1 MKNHHFGE
9 LLGGLCMAACLTSCG
24 MAEEAAPNLR
34 ENYNHIVD
42 VSFTPGEGRT
52 FTGLFTD
59 AGAWIGFTL
68 PASDDGLN
76 GFCGPFSI
84 DTPSRYWMA
93 KSAVTVMGEGD
104 RPADWQ
110 CDSVNYCPGELI
122 LSVRKGEERILQHL
136 YFLDAHTALLRVQN
150 NLRRPLTFTA
160 ADWQA
165 DIRVTTEGQTV
176 TALHPS
182 GERLYLTFPSEVTV
196 TPTPE
201 GYQAATAKATAD
213 TYVTLSFAANEAE
226 SEAVRKRSVEA
237 LAHPADE
244 LQAQQDRWNGYLQSV
259 LRPDM
264 PADYDRIA
272 VKSVVTLISNWRSRR
287 GDLLHDGII
296 PSHAVDYFVGLWAW
310 DCWRFSVAMARFAPQ
325 LAKDNIRAMFDYQQP
340 DGMVID
346 NVFTFASGN
355 NRRNTKPPLA
365 AWAVDAVFTATQDT
379 AFVREMYPKL
389 LAYYEWW
396 YQQRDHDHNGMC
408 EYGSTDGTRLAAAWE
423 SGMDNAIRFDEAK
436 MLKNDAAQAWS
447 LDQESVDLNAY
458 LALEARL
465 LKKMAQC
472 IGQPF
477 EAPDY
482 SAKVADYFF
491 DADRHFFFDRR
502 VGEGSFV
509 RECGCEAYTPLWTQL
524 ATPAQVE
531 AMLPLLTDTTK
542 FATYIPFPTV
552 AADNPKCEPDGYWRG
567 PIWLDQ
573 TYFAIRG
580 LRNYGYREMADA
592 YTRQVF
598 DRLDGLK
605 QDAPIHENYGT
616 QHGNRLKAPNFS
628 WSAAHLLMLYEDYQK

>member
-1 MKNHHFGE
+1 
-9 LLGGLCMAACLTSCG
+9 
-24 MAEEAAPNLR
+24 
-34 ENYNHIVD
+34 
-42 VSFTPGEGRT
+42 
-52 FTGLFTD
+52 
-59 AGAWIGFTL
+59 
-68 PASDDGLN
+68 
-76 GFCGPFSI
+76 
-84 DTPSRYWMA
+84 
-93 KSAVTVMGEGD
+93 
-104 RPADWQ
+104 
-110 CDSVNYCPGELI
+110 
-122 LSVRKGEERILQHL
+122 
-136 YFLDAHTALLRVQN
+136 
-150 NLRRPLTFTA
+150 
-160 ADWQA
+160 
-165 DIRVTTEGQTV
+165 
-176 TALHPS
+176 
-182 GERLYLTFPSEVTV
+182 
-196 TPTPE
+196 
-201 GYQAATAKATAD
+201 
-213 TYVTLSFAANEAE
+213 
-226 SEAVRKRSVEA
+226 
-237 LAHPADE
+237 
-244 LQAQQDRWNGYLQSV
+244 
-259 LRPDM
+259 
-264 PADYDRIA
+264 
-272 VKSVVTLISNWRSRR
+272 
-287 GDLLHDGII
+287 
-296 PSHAVDYFVGLWAW
+296 
-310 DCWRFSVAMARFAPQ
+310 
-325 LAKDNIRAMFDYQQP
+325 
-340 DGMVID
+340 
-346 NVFTFASGN
+346 
-355 NRRNTKPPLA
+355 
-365 AWAVDAVFTATQDT
+365 
-379 AFVREMYPKL
+379 
-389 LAYYEWW
+389 
-396 YQQRDHDHNGMC
+396 
-408 EYGSTDGTRLAAAWE
+408 
-423 SGMDNAIRFDEAK
+423 MDNAIRFDEAK

-472 IGQPF
+472 IGQSF

-509 RECGCEAYTPLWTQL
+509 HEYGCEAYTPLWTQL